1 MLIKPIIGLIGAL
14 ESKKDLEDGKMR
26 ERRIICIIL
35 VLAFVLF
42 SGTIVKGGVVYTS
55 LIDTSFFTTWYS
67 ISPSGHIN
75 FSNTLVGVQKVLNTY
90 GDVYTLTMSSN
101 SRVTFSPNLARD
113 TSSGGVAKGYFD
125 GGATVTIT
133 GGLKDSNGSWV
144 YGGTGG
150 NAKQIFQAIMVP
162 LYEDSANPAIN
173 RWSLEEEIY
182 EPGNFDKTLMLSM
195 VDGSVGL
202 ASGITLPNGDILKM
216 IGPKMDLSLKT
227 DNVSDFSTNF
237 SYTDVA
243 SSIKIT
249 GLVPEPMTLLLF
261 GIGTLCLRKKC

>member
-1 MLIKPIIGLIGAL
+1 LKKPVIGLIGVSK
-14 ESKKDLEDGKMR
+14 SKKDLEDGKMR
-26 ERRIICIIL
+26 ERRTICIIL

-67 ISPSGHIN
+67 ISPSWHIN
-75 FSNTLVGVQKVLNTY
+75 FSNTSVGVQKVLNTY
-90 GDVYTLTMSSN
+90 GDVDTLTISGK
-101 SRVTFSPNLARD
+101 VTFNPNLARD
-113 TSSGGVAKGYFD
+113 YSSGGVAKAYFN

-133 GGLKDSNGSWV
+133 GGLKDSNNNWV
-144 YGGTGG
+144 YGGVGS
-150 NAKQIFQAIMVP
+150 NVKQIFQAIMQP
-162 LYEDSANPAIN
+162 LHEDALNPTLD
-173 RWSLEEEIY
+173 RWSLEEEVY
-182 EPGNFDKTLMLSM
+182 EPGNFDKTLVLSM

-249 GLVPEPMTLLLF
+249 GLVPEPMTLLLL
-261 GIGTLCLRKKC
+261 GIGTLCLRKKR